1 MEQKN
6 IEFEKYKSEIADR
19 LAEKDMKDETIEY
32 LN

>member
-1 MEQKN
+1 MYEKN
-6 IEFEKYKSEIADR
+6 KEFEKYKSEIAGK